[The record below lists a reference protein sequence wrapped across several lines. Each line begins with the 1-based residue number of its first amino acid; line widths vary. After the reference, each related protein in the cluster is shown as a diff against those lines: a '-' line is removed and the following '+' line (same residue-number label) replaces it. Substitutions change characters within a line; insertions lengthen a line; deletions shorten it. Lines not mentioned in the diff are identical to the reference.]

1 MIINYRHK
9 HLFLQHSFS
18 FSVFNFFYIK
28 KMDEATDF
36 IDNRNHTVLQ
46 YEREK
51 RKKIEI
57 STTTQNNQQNV

>member
-1 MIINYRHK
+1 
-9 HLFLQHSFS
+9 
-18 FSVFNFFYIK
+18 
-28 KMDEATDF
+28 MDEATDS

-57 STTTQNNQQNV
+57 STTSQNNQQNVWKTESTFINIQSTKNIT